1 MALLPESIRQTIP
14 ALYSQ
19 EAVEDPIVRV
29 KFFHPLSSFRWY
41 VTEFDGEDLLFGL
54 VQGLEE
60 ELGYFSLSE
69 LESVRVLGLPV
80 ERDLYFQPQPLSA
93 LRQG

>member
-80 ERDLYFQPQPLSA
+80 ERDLYFTPKPLSE
-93 LRQG
+93 LTQV

>member
-19 EAVEDPIVRV
+19 EAVEDPIARV

-80 ERDLYFQPQPLSA
+80 ERDLYFTPKPLSE
-93 LRQG
+93 LTQV

>member
-1 MALLPESIRQTIP
+1 
-14 ALYSQ
+14 
-19 EAVEDPIVRV
+19 
-29 KFFHPLSSFRWY
+29 

-80 ERDLYFQPQPLSA
+80 ERDLYFTPKPLSA

>member
-80 ERDLYFQPQPLSA
+80 ERDLYFTPKPLSA